1 MKYVTVAEMIAIEK
15 ESDAAGHTYPEM
27 MEHAGRGLAEVVHE
41 EFAGYADNTALGLV
55 GSGNNGGDALV
66 AFCYLQEWG
75 WQTTA
80 YVVRPRPEKDALLAR
95 AQAAGVEILNIE
107 TDVKFKQL
115 KAALEQHDVL
125 LDGVLG
131 TGIQLPLRG
140 AIAKVLDF
148 VGDQLSEMEAPPL
161 VVAVDCPSGVDCD
174 DGEAAPECIP
184 AAMTVTMA
192 AVKRGLLQLPAYDLI
207 GELVGVEIGLPE
219 GLPACD
225 AIRREVITAEWV
237 SEHLPERPSDAHK
250 GSFGTALIVA
260 GSMEFSGALALAG
273 EAAYR
278 SGAGLVTLG
287 AAAPL
292 HSALAGR
299 LPEATWLLLPHEKG
313 AIAAAAAETVRE
325 NLKRVT
331 ALLIGPGFGLAD
343 ATGEFIKRLLS
354 NHAPKKGGSLGFVK
368 VPEAEV
374 QKEALA
380 LPPLVVDADG
390 LKLLAKL
397 PDWAGQLPAQSV
409 LTPHPGEM
417 SVLTGLETA
426 EIQADR
432 LSIAERFAAAW
443 GQVVVL
449 KGAFTVIAAP
459 DSRTMIVPVASSAL
473 ARAGSGDVLA
483 GLITGLR
490 AQGMEAFEA
499 AAAGAWIH
507 AQAGLLAAEMQ
518 GNTATVLAGDLLET
532 LPAVIEQL

>member
-1 MKYVTVAEMIAIEK
+1 MKYVTVEEMIAIEK
-15 ESDAAGHTYPEM
+15 ESNAAGHTYSEM

-41 EFAGYADNTALGLV
+41 EFADFDENTALGLV
-55 GSGNNGGDALV
+55 GSGNNGGDTLV
-66 AFCYLQEWG
+66 ASCYLQEWG

-80 YVVRPRPEKDALLAR
+80 YIVRPRPKDDPLLAR

-115 KAALEQHDVL
+115 NTALEQHDVL

-131 TGIQLPLRG
+131 TGIELPLRG
-140 AIAKVLDF
+140 AIAKTLEF
-148 VGDQLSEMEAPPL
+148 VQKALFEMDVPPL

-174 DGEAAPECIP
+174 SGAAAPQCLP
-184 AAMTVTMA
+184 ADLTVTMA
-192 AVKRGLLQLPAYDLI
+192 AVKRGLLQLPAYDLV

-219 GLPACD
+219 GLPAQD
-225 AIRREVITAEWV
+225 AIRRAVVTAEWV
-237 SEHLPERPSDAHK
+237 SEQLPERPSDAHK
-250 GSFGTALIVA
+250 GTFGTALVVA

-292 HSALAGR
+292 HSALAGS

-313 AIAAAAAETVRE
+313 VIAAVAADTVRE
-325 NLKRVT
+325 NLERVT
-331 ALLIGPGFGLAD
+331 ALLLGPGFGMAD
-343 ATGEFIKRLLS
+343 TTGEFLKRLFGDTV
-354 NHAPKKGGSLGFVK
+354 AKKSGSLGFVK
-368 VPEAEV
+368 MPETESR
-374 QKEALA
+374 KENHI
-380 LPPLVVDADG
+380 LPPLIIDA

-397 PDWAGQLPAQSV
+397 PDWAARLPKPAV

-417 SVLTGLETA
+417 SALTGLETA

-432 LSIAERFAAAW
+432 LSIAERFAAEW
-443 GQVVVL
+443 GQVIVL

-459 DSRTMIVPVASSAL
+459 DGRTMIIPVASSAL

-483 GLITGLR
+483 GLIAGLR

-518 GNTATVLAGDLLET
+518 GNTATVLAGDLLNV
-532 LPAVIEQL
+532 LPDVLEQLL